1 MKNEKNIRREIERKK
16 SPKGGWTKAQLAE
29 WGVKWPP
36 PKGWKKRLTG
46 KSTSSIKKSTS
57 TNNPILPIDPPP
69 NGWLRS
75 KKGGI
80 YKKTD
85 KGTYA
90 IFKFRNKWKTSFHS
104 PNEGL
109 TFFNINFDTIE
120 DARSLLDTYSV
131 EEINQ
136 FSKK

>member
-1 MKNEKNIRREIERKK
+1 MKRISEEEIERKK

-75 KKGGI
+75 LKKVGFTRKQTKELML
-80 YKKTD
+80 YL
-85 KGTYA
+85 
-90 IFKFRNKWKTSFHS
+90 NLETSGKHRS
-104 PNEGL
+104 ILL
-109 TFFNINFDTIE
+109 TKD
-120 DARSLLDTYSV
+120 
-131 EEINQ
+131 
-136 FSKK
+136 